1 MITIIIIIQINI
13 INNISFYCI
22 FMLKVSTKYRLQ
34 SIYLPVVYSI

>member
-13 INNISFYCI
+13 I
-22 FMLKVSTKYRLQ
+22 MLKVSTKYRLQ